1 MQLVSSA
8 DAGPAG
14 TGFVALPL
22 PELRAAGV
30 AGRQPRV
37 SWGDGAL
44 TVRDEHGACL
54 VVDIA
59 QVRCLR
65 LGATGTSTGK
75 VHMARV
81 FIEGGDPK
89 APLRLQAANPHDRGY
104 APVMRRL
111 AEAVASR
118 HGLAAVEHG
127 LGDGDAR
134 GLFLWVLAVAIGGSV
149 LAFTVWAERFGT
161 VGITFFVLAMAGIVT
176 LVGREAYFV
185 HRPASLGSLEE
196 VDRYLPR

>member
-1 MQLVSSA
+1 MQHVSSTDG
-8 DAGPAG
+8 DAARA
-14 TGFVALPL
+14 GFVARPL
-22 PELRAAGV
+22 PGLRAAGV
-30 AGRQPRV
+30 TGRQPRV
-37 SWGDGAL
+37 SWHDDAL

-54 VVDIA
+54 VVNAA

-65 LGATGTSTGK
+65 LGATGTSLGK

-89 APLRLQAANPHDRGY
+89 APLLLQADNPHDRGY
-104 APVMRRL
+104 APVMRRF

-118 HGLAAVEHG
+118 HGLAALEHG

-134 GLFLWVLAVAIGGSV
+134 GLFLLTLAVAIGGSI
-149 LAFTVWAERFGT
+149 LALTVWAERFGT
-161 VGITFFVLAMAGIVT
+161 VGIAFFVLAMAGIVA